1 MSMGERSLRMPQ
13 YVSLLV
19 LACALSLDSC
29 SVGFTYGLRKMH
41 IPIKSIIIISICSA
55 TVLMVAM
62 AVGYAASSF
71 FSPHVATRLGGV
83 VLIAIGVW
91 VLIQFF
97 RSDRSTD
104 DVHMTEEKT
113 LVNVEIKWLG
123 IVIQILRKPTVADI
137 DKSGTITGI
146 EAFLLGISL
155 SLDSFGAGIGAS
167 LLGYSPF
174 LMALFITVMGSMF
187 LLFGIKMGKA
197 LSGMK
202 WLQRLT
208 FLPGILLI
216 IIGIWKI

>member
-1 MSMGERSLRMPQ
+1 MPQ
-13 YVSLLV
+13 YVSLLL

-29 SVGFTYGLRKMH
+29 SVGFTYGLRKVH
-41 IPIKSIIIISICSA
+41 IPLKSIIVISICSA
-55 TVLMVAM
+55 AVLVLAM
-62 AVGYAASSF
+62 GVGYAAATF
-71 FSPHVATRLGGV
+71 VSPEVATKIGGV

-97 RSDRSTD
+97 KSDQSVD
-104 DVHMTEEKT
+104 EPLVEQKT

-123 IVIQILRKPTVADI
+123 IVIHILRKPTVADI

-146 EAFLLGISL
+146 EALLLGISL

-167 LLGYSPF
+167 LLGYSPL
-174 LMALFITVMGSMF
+174 LMALFITVMGSSF
-187 LLFGIKMGKA
+187 LLIGMRMGKA
-197 LSGMK
+197 LSSMR

-216 IIGIWKI
+216 IIGIWKM